1 MKKTKRLY
9 RFSIIYITITVI
21 VIALI
26 AIFSPEVEEVFK
38 AIASFSIWWLVACI
52 GALLFFWISD
62 ALLLHDITSYMFKR
76 EPFLQSLKIG
86 IIGLYYGAL
95 TPFATGGQPV
105 QVVYMRRNKMP
116 VGAATCIV
124 CIKFVI
130 YELSLC
136 AVFLAAMAVRGSFY
150 YSNYTEVFWLAMLGF
165 AVNLVAVF
173 FIILT
178 IINKRLV
185 LNFGA
190 MLIRLFNR
198 FRFIKDKEVAIEHFT
213 KTIDDYHTAASYI
226 SRYKL
231 RAIGSFII
239 SVINLGFLFVIPYF
253 IYLAFGKTLHGFVDI
268 FTLQAMI
275 YLAVSFF
282 PTPGTAG
289 AAEGGFLLFF
299 GPIFGR
305 TVPIAMLI
313 WRFITYYVVLIVGM
327 LLVVFEEVFS
337 LRKRREQA
345 QRESDE
351 LHE

>member
-1 MKKTKRLY
+1 MKKKKRLY
-9 RFSIIYITITVI
+9 RFSIIYIIITVI
-21 VIALI
+21 VIVLI
-26 AIFSPEVEEVFK
+26 TIFSPEVEEVFK
-38 AIASFSIWWLVACI
+38 AIASFSVWWLVACI
-52 GALLFFWISD
+52 GALLLFWLTD
-62 ALLLHDITSYMFKR
+62 ALLLHDITSYMYKR
-76 EPFLQSLKIG
+76 EPFLQSVKIG

-136 AVFLAAMAVRGSFY
+136 AIFLAAMAVRGSYY
-150 YSNYTEVFWLAMLGF
+150 YSNYNEVFWLAMLGF
-165 AVNLVAVF
+165 VINLVAVF

-178 IINKRLV
+178 IINKRIV
-185 LNFGA
+185 LRFGA
-190 MLIRLFNR
+190 ALIRLFYRLR
-198 FRFIKDKEVAIEHFT
+198 FVKDKEKAIENFT
-213 KTIDDYHTAASYI
+213 KSIDDYHTAASYI

-239 SVINLGFLFVIPYF
+239 SVVNLGFLFIIPYF
-253 IYLAFGKTLHGFVDI
+253 IYLAFGNTYYGLIDVLI
-268 FTLQAMI
+268 MQALFF
-275 YLAVSFF
+275 LAVSFF

-299 GPIFGR
+299 GNMFGR
-305 TVPIAMLI
+305 AVPIAMLI
-313 WRFITYYVVLIVGM
+313 WRFITYYAVLIVGS

-337 LRKRREQA
+337 LRRRKTEA
-345 QRESDE
+345 ERENAK
-351 LHE
+351 